1 MIHMTAEQAA
11 EFGIADLDVTPGSIA
26 IVSEAK
32 LAEIVAAAAA

>member
-11 EFGIADLDVTPGSIA
+11 EFGIADLDVTPCTVA

-32 LAEIVAAAAA
+32 LAEITKAAGA